1 MDEGSE
7 VFLSTIGCLAI
18 KGIDGLPVLIIL
30 GAAAV
35 VVEKFIFCIGSN
47 SLDVLQFYQLRAHDA
62 PYSLLIKN
70 STNFFA
76 VIRHRKRSSSFGFS
90 RTFSSKHTPHLC

>member
-1 MDEGSE
+1 MILYSKKEGIGYLSPLGEVDEGSE

-18 KGIDGLPVLIIL
+18 NGIDGLPALIIL

-47 SLDVLQFYQLRAHDA
+47 SLEVLQFYQLRAYDTLH
-62 PYSLLIKN
+62 LFLIKN
-70 STNFFA
+70 STSFFA
-76 VIRHRKRSSSFGFS
+76 VIGHRKR
-90 RTFSSKHTPHLC
+90 

>member
-1 MDEGSE
+1 LILYSKKEGIGYLSPLGKVDEGSE

-18 KGIDGLPVLIIL
+18 NGIDGLPVLTNL

-47 SLDVLQFYQLRAHDA
+47 SLDVH
-62 PYSLLIKN
+62 N
-70 STNFFA
+70 S
-76 VIRHRKRSSSFGFS
+76 ISF
-90 RTFSSKHTPHLC
+90 